1 MEFHQGIQNRTTQT
15 VAVINTFAVGLSVAG
30 VDAAVLAAQGL
41 ALDQLAQ
48 QRDHALADY
57 DRTNNAERRGLLA
70 LQHLVLTLPKVAES
84 ELDDHVHEES
94 ALIDLLGP
102 VYAIKPRTTE
112 AALSRGRKLAS
123 ALERIDAYLA
133 GLQPPRAGIVND
145 AQGLAELNAAMEAQT
160 ALAQTLAHGGARI
173 NQARVALREGAVA
186 LDRLNKRFY
195 ARLQAQARAN
205 PALARAMA
213 QIDTGAPNLP
223 ATLSIKEVLQGG
235 DDHLHVL
242 VAYDTAALD
251 AKADSTLEWQIAG
264 VDTDFGRTARVDPS
278 GNAIGPFSA
287 GQLVKLRTRVRNGN
301 GSATSAV
308 RSLSVV

>member
-1 MEFHQGIQNRTTQT
+1 M
-15 VAVINTFAVGLSVAG
+15 AG

-41 ALDQLAQ
+41 ALDRLAQ
-48 QRDHALADY
+48 QRDHALAGY
-57 DRTNNAERRGLLA
+57 DSANNAERRGLLA
-70 LQHLVLTLPKVAES
+70 LQHLVLTLPKVVEA

-160 ALAQTLAHGGARI
+160 ALAQALAHGSARI
-173 NQARVALREGAVA
+173 NQARVALREAAVA

-213 QIDTGAPNLP
+213 QIDTGVPNLP

-235 DDHLHVL
+235 EDNLHVL
-242 VAYDTAALD
+242 VAYDPAGLD

-264 VDTDFGRTARVDPS
+264 VDPDFGRTARVDPS

-308 RSLSVV
+308 RSLGVV

>member
-15 VAVINTFAVGLSVAG
+15 VVVINTFAVGLSVAG

-160 ALAQTLAHGGARI
+160 ALAQTLANGSARI
-173 NQARVALREGAVA
+173 NQARVALRETAVA

-223 ATLSIKEVLQGG
+223 ATLSIKDVLQGG
-235 DDHLHVL
+235 EDNLHVL
-242 VAYDTAALD
+242 VAYDPAGLD

-264 VDTDFGRTARVDPS
+264 VDADFGRTARVDPS

-308 RSLSVV
+308 RSLGVV

>member
-1 MEFHQGIQNRTTQT
+1 MEFHQSIQNRTTQT
-15 VAVINTFAVGLSVAG
+15 VAVINTFAAGLSVAG
-30 VDAAVLAAQGL
+30 VDAAGLAAQGL
-41 ALDQLAQ
+41 ALEQLAQ

-57 DRTNNAERRGLLA
+57 DGANNAERRGLLA

-94 ALIDLLGP
+94 ALIDLLAP
-102 VYAIKPRTTE
+102 AYAIKPRTTE

-133 GLQPPRAGIVND
+133 ALQPPRAGIAND
-145 AQGLAELNAAMEAQT
+145 AQGLAELNAVMETQT
-160 ALAQTLAHGGARI
+160 ALAQTLANCGARL
-173 NQARVALREGAVA
+173 NLARVGLREAAVA

-195 ARLQAQARAN
+195 ARLQAEARAK

-213 QIDTGAPNLP
+213 QIDTGVPNLP

-235 DDHLHVL
+235 EDQLHVL
-242 VAYDTAALD
+242 VGYDPASVD
-251 AKADSTLEWQIAG
+251 GKADNTLEWQIAG
-264 VDTDFGRTARVDPS
+264 VDPDFARTAPVDPS

-308 RSLSVV
+308 RSLGIV